1 MSRNLLLGLVA
12 CLILAAGL
20 GTAEAA
26 PAYNHNQVYDDHP
39 VRSSCTGKPCGYRSR
54 YPTGDCGCACNGCGR
69 CECDPNCCQCGPTG
83 CGCCGCVAGGYGYG
97 WQGKR
102 RISYQQQKDL
112 FYNYYVGPGPS
123 GTVAQLY
130 ESPLPTP
137 AFVGQTYITY
147 QPFMPHEYLYRHKR
161 AYYTYN
167 GGSGWT
173 RTNVRYRTS
182 GDLVQHWLFG
192 LYGDRNSRFTD
203 SLNDSVSGL
212 NRCGRR

>member
-20 GTAEAA
+20 DTAEAA
-26 PAYNHNQVYDDHP
+26 QTYNRNQVYNDHP
-39 VRSSCTGKPCGYRSR
+39 LRSSCSGKPCGYRSR
-54 YPTGDCGCACNGCGR
+54 YPVGDCGCACNGCG
-69 CECDPNCCQCGPTG
+69 CECDPN
-83 CGCCGCVAGGYGYG
+83 G

-112 FYNYYVGPGPS
+112 FYNYYAGPGPS

-167 GGSGWT
+167 GGAGWT

-182 GDLVQHWLFG
+182 GDLIQHWLFG

-212 NRCGRR
+212 NRLGRR